1 MTELPL
7 KEGEG
12 RALIETMS
20 KKKFSKKE
28 IKEAILRGEVDP
40 TDMIKSIVNTLIPK
54 KRSPKNKQTEV
65 HTEQKDEVRPK
76 EELSPEDE
84 KKAKKKEYFKQY
96 YEKNK
101 DKRKKYYLEN
111 RVDSIENAKKYYHL
125 KQISKIK
132 DELDQV
138 EKLLES
144 RRYQ

>member
-7 KEGEG
+7 T
-12 RALIETMS
+12 IEDQS
-20 KKKFSKKE
+20 KKKKFSKKE

-40 TDMIKSIVNTLIPK
+40 TDMIKSIVNTLVPK
-54 KRSPKNKQTEV
+54 KRSPKNKQTE
-65 HTEQKDEVRPK
+65 QK
-76 EELSPEDE
+76 ELSPEDE

-96 YEKNK
+96 YERNK
-101 DKRKKYYLEN
+101 DKRKQYYLEN

-132 DELDQV
+132 DELDQL

-144 RRYQ
+144 RRYEVRPKEQL